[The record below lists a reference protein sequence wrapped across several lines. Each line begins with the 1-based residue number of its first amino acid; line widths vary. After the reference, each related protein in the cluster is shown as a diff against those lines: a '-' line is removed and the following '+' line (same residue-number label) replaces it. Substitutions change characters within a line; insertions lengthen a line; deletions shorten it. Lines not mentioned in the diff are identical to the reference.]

1 MKKQNS
7 IFCVLIL
14 SIVLSAGCGK
24 KKDDSSDST
33 SSCAVL
39 GFSGS
44 ANSGF
49 STSGVFTVSPLATGS
64 IASIT
69 PLGNLN
75 APGHTYPT
83 DHMYIV
89 PTTATAD
96 ANTVYAAAAGTV
108 TAITQPA
115 GTDYKVVIKVDS
127 SFYYYYDH
135 LHLANGLAVGTALA
149 AGQTVGTNSGLA
161 AAVDFGVVNFNLTPL
176 AGILDSCLAQSQS
189 YVDSP
194 LKYYSG
200 ALATT
205 LYGKV
210 TVSGAATQDGKI
222 DYDQSGKLV
231 GDWALADHQAMD
243 STDYQLAFVYNVSNH
258 GLRIS
263 VGGTLDGGAAVYG
276 VQGGA
281 TDFASVGTGSGQVD
295 YRLYVS
301 SNGDT
306 SVSGTQT
313 AVLSVQMLSATQIKV
328 QIFQGNTGATG
339 TFTSSAK
346 IYNR

>member
-1 MKKQNS
+1 MKQTQIFLGLTFS
-7 IFCVLIL
+7 FCVMAC
-14 SIVLSAGCGK
+14 SGK
-24 KKDDSSDST
+24 GGSDAAPANP
-33 SSCAVL
+33 CDVL

-44 ANSGF
+44 ANAGF
-49 STSGVFTVSPLATGS
+49 NTTGIFTSSPIPTGS
-64 IASIT
+64 ISSIT

-75 APGHTYPT
+75 PPGHVYPT

-89 PTTATAD
+89 PTSATAD
-96 ANTVYAAAAGTV
+96 ANTVVAAAAGTV
-108 TAITQPA
+108 AAITQPA
-115 GTDYKVVIKVDS
+115 GTDYKIVIKVDN

-135 LHLANGLAVGTALA
+135 LHIAGGIGVGSTVT

-161 AAVDFGVVNFNLTPL
+161 SAVDFGVVNYNLTPL
-176 AGILDSCLAQSQS
+176 SGILNTCLAQSQS

-222 DYDQSGKLV
+222 DYDQSGSIV
-231 GDWALADHQAMD
+231 GDWALSGHQALD
-243 STDYQLAFVYNVSNH
+243 STDYQLAFAYNVSNH

-263 VGGTLDGGAAVYG
+263 VGGTLEGGAKVYA

-281 TDFASVGTGSGQVD
+281 PDFASVTQASGQVD

-313 AVLSVQMLSATQIKV
+313 AVLSVQMLSASQIKV
-328 QIFQGNTGATG
+328 EIFQGNVSGTG
-339 TFTSSAK
+339 TFTANAQ
-346 IYNR
+346 IYDR